1 MLTPLALVIRCEDID
16 DIDDVFAEQI
26 VATKVMGKEACPCS
40 IHISHQHS
48 INLAVK

>member
-26 VATKVMGKEACPCS
+26 V
-40 IHISHQHS
+40 I
-48 INLAVK
+48 AVK